1 MLKSARGDLNGF
13 LDDGSHIMGELHFED
28 TFKVSGKITGS
39 VVSKGGDIEI
49 YDQGEIDGEVRVRQA
64 IVSGTVRGTLRAAKV
79 EITPSGKVMADV
91 YTPNLIIR
99 EGAFFEGRC
108 FMRADARSDSPPERD
123 KVAQMPLAQ
132 QR

>member
-13 LDDGSHIMGELHFED
+13 LDEGSHIMGELHFED

-39 VVSKGGDIEI
+39 VVSKGGDLEI
-49 YDQGEIDGEVRVRQA
+49 YDQGEIDGEVRVQHA
-64 IVSGTVRGTLRAAKV
+64 IISGTVRGALRAAKV
-79 EITPSGKVMADV
+79 EITSSGKVMADV
-91 YTPNLIIR
+91 YTPNLVIR

-108 FMRADARSDSPPERD
+108 FMRKELRAEGPDRE